1 MVLFCRVTVQRCIS
15 RETMFEAVYF
25 CIRIFSRILG
35 LSNFSSFSPQ
45 SGHFYTDISRRNKK
59 NLRGWRKKKNIA
71 YGRETYH
78 HFIIPI
84 FNFLK
89 GNLDFQPIET
99 FNKLE
104 SKTIKIRFDSF
115 SINETIVSG
124 TQFFLFVIFN
134 AWRLKGKTQRD
145 AQLSLASI

>member
-1 MVLFCRVTVQRCIS
+1 MDPKVVLSCRVTVQRCIS

-25 CIRIFSRILG
+25 SIYGYFHGFSGFQTFLAFLPKAATFIQILAG
-35 LSNFSSFSPQ
+35 EIKKISAVEERKR
-45 SGHFYTDISRRNKK
+45 ISRTEEKHTTT
-59 NLRGWRKKKNIA
+59 LS
-71 YGRETYH
+71 
-78 HFIIPI
+78 FQ
-84 FNFLK
+84 FLTK

-134 AWRLKGKTQRD
+134 A
-145 AQLSLASI
+145 